1 MRALLPLQAPVN
13 EVHPMTHHP
22 TTHHDLLIGFWV
34 TCDCKWSGPARPAKH
49 LATMTHE
56 THVKEAA

>member
-1 MRALLPLQAPVN
+1 
-13 EVHPMTHHP
+13 MTHHP

-56 THVKEAA
+56 THVREVR